1 MKELFENC
9 KKLILD
15 NYKGHINDS
24 SLEAMTIAVM
34 ALCLKNEKRTLD
46 KLPKILQ
53 NIEIFA
59 EDKSVL
65 EIAKNN
71 ISTFSDEMVDGNI
84 GACVIRGFGTDDD
97 TGEIYEEKCLV
108 VSTVNLNDNPS
119 DVIMKITHELT
130 HLLRDQ
136 KFEADGKSIK
146 TKNGISIVRVRDLST
161 GEKKTKH
168 FYFEEGIVQRYTNQA
183 LDILREFVYKE
194 ELDDNSL
201 LKRFRNDYPSK
212 VRSAYDLQVQIV
224 DTLCKDKQFDDAVVY
239 DAYFNFDVHNITGA
253 GLDQS
258 GCQKH
263 FKQTNGYTIPYGCLV
278 PEKVDGLL
286 LSGRNIS
293 GTHMAHSNFRAMP
306 ICAGS
311 GEAAGIAAA
320 LAVKN
325 NKQVR
330 EVTAQEIQKIQGK

>member
-1 MKELFENC
+1 MKELFESC

-34 ALCLKNEKRTLD
+34 ALCLKNEKRTVD

-136 KFEADGKSIK
+136 KFGADGKSIK

-161 GEKKTKH
+161 GEKKMLNNAKQILVSELVLAEHASKEEVETLIDNKITMS
-168 FYFEEGIVQRYTNQA
+168 FEEYKMPEAEISNEIGKDIVKKFIPFDGA
-183 LDILREFVYKE
+183 DSE
-194 ELDDNSL
+194 ED
-201 LKRFRNDYPSK
+201 
-212 VRSAYDLQVQIV
+212 
-224 DTLCKDKQFDDAVVY
+224 
-239 DAYFNFDVHNITGA
+239 
-253 GLDQS
+253 
-258 GCQKH
+258 
-263 FKQTNGYTIPYGCLV
+263 
-278 PEKVDGLL
+278 
-286 LSGRNIS
+286 
-293 GTHMAHSNFRAMP
+293 
-306 ICAGS
+306 
-311 GEAAGIAAA
+311 
-320 LAVKN
+320 
-325 NKQVR
+325 
-330 EVTAQEIQKIQGK
+330 

>member
-1 MKELFENC
+1 MKELFESC

-34 ALCLKNEKRTLD
+34 ALCLRNEKRTLD

-59 EDKSVL
+59 ESKSVL
-65 EIAKNN
+65 DIAKNN

-108 VSTVNLNDNPS
+108 VSTVNLDDNPS

-136 KFEADGKSIK
+136 KFEADGKSVK
-146 TKNGISIVRVRDLST
+146 TKNGISIVRVKDISV

-168 FYFEEGIVQRYTNQA
+168 FYFEEGIVQRYTNQS
-183 LDILREFVYKE
+183 LDMLHEFIE
-194 ELDDNSL
+194 DEDIDDSSL
-201 LKRFRNDYPSK
+201 LGRFKKEYPDK

-224 DTLCKDKQFDDAVVY
+224 DTLCKDKQFDDMV
-239 DAYFNFDVHNITGA
+239 DASFDEECTPASLIT
-253 GLDQS
+253 
-258 GCQKH
+258 
-263 FKQTNGYTIPYGCLV
+263 YY
-278 PEKVDGLL
+278 
-286 LSGRNIS
+286 
-293 GTHMAHSNFRAMP
+293 
-306 ICAGS
+306 
-311 GEAAGIAAA
+311 
-320 LAVKN
+320 N
-325 NKQVR
+325 NKMNDS
-330 EVTAQEIQKIQGK
+330 TAFSSLSKDVDCCFIELVSGSMETTEKYYRSALTKVATFLKRDNVKKYI

>member
-224 DTLCKDKQFDDAVVY
+224 DTLCKDKQFDDAV
-239 DAYFNFDVHNITGA
+239 DASFEETCTPASLIT
-253 GLDQS
+253 
-258 GCQKH
+258 
-263 FKQTNGYTIPYGCLV
+263 YY
-278 PEKVDGLL
+278 
-286 LSGRNIS
+286 
-293 GTHMAHSNFRAMP
+293 
-306 ICAGS
+306 
-311 GEAAGIAAA
+311 
-320 LAVKN
+320 N
-325 NKQVR
+325 NKMNDS
-330 EVTAQEIQKIQGK
+330 TAFTSLSKDVDSCFIELVSGSKESTEKYYRSALTKVATFLKVGKTKKYI

>member
-1 MKELFENC
+1 MKELFESC

-15 NYKGHINDS
+15 NYKGHINDL

-34 ALCLKNEKRTLD
+34 ALCLRNEKRTLD

-136 KFEADGKSIK
+136 KFESDGKSIK

-161 GEKKTKH
+161 GEKKMLNNAK
-168 FYFEEGIVQRYTNQA
+168 
-183 LDILREFVYKE
+183 
-194 ELDDNSL
+194 
-201 LKRFRNDYPSK
+201 
-212 VRSAYDLQVQIV
+212 QIFS
-224 DTLCKDKQFDDAVVY
+224 TQ
-239 DAYFNFDVHNITGA
+239 
-253 GLDQS
+253 
-258 GCQKH
+258 
-263 FKQTNGYTIPYGCLV
+263 
-278 PEKVDGLL
+278 
-286 LSGRNIS
+286 
-293 GTHMAHSNFRAMP
+293 
-306 ICAGS
+306 
-311 GEAAGIAAA
+311 
-320 LAVKN
+320 
-325 NKQVR
+325 
-330 EVTAQEIQKIQGK
+330 

>member
-1 MKELFENC
+1 MKELFESC

-34 ALCLKNEKRTLD
+34 ALCLRNEKRTLD

-224 DTLCKDKQFDDAVVY
+224 DTLCKDKQFDDAV
-239 DAYFNFDVHNITGA
+239 DASFEETCTPASLIT
-253 GLDQS
+253 
-258 GCQKH
+258 
-263 FKQTNGYTIPYGCLV
+263 YY
-278 PEKVDGLL
+278 
-286 LSGRNIS
+286 
-293 GTHMAHSNFRAMP
+293 
-306 ICAGS
+306 
-311 GEAAGIAAA
+311 
-320 LAVKN
+320 N
-325 NKQVR
+325 NKMNDS
-330 EVTAQEIQKIQGK
+330 TAFTSLSKDVDSCFIELVSGSKESTEKYYRSALTKVATFLKLGKTKKYI